1 MIFFDVFLAILQPKL
16 YIGRGLHEDV
26 FSLLKYTLFW
36 IMLLI
41 SKLSFS
47 YYVEILP
54 LVAPTKIIMKMP
66 ISNYQWHEFFPNGNI
81 SNFAIPLLL
90 KMFLTV
96 ACAYYKFTFGTAVV
110 THNIGVVIAIW
121 APIVLVYF
129 MDAQIW
135 YAIFSTIFGGIH
147 GAFSHLGEIRTLGM
161 LRSRFESVPSAFS
174 DRLMPSQNE
183 DANEEGPLMNEER
196 QRKNIDEGRQR
207 KNIAN
212 FSQVWNE
219 FITSMRWEDLISN
232 RDRDLLLVPYLSSPL
247 SVVQWPPF
255 LLASKIPIAL
265 DMAKD
270 FTGKADDDLF
280 KKIKSDDYMYSA
292 VIECYQTLRDII
304 DGLLEDQADKKIV
317 EWICDEVDGSIDE
330 KRFLTKFRMSGLPFL
345 SERLEKFLKLLL
357 AADENDDNSM
367 RQIINVLQDIMEII
381 TQDVMINGHEILE
394 EAAHNIDPQ
403 NVKKE
408 QMFQK
413 LKIDQRD
420 KGWREKVVR
429 LHLLLTVKE
438 SAINVPQNLD
448 ARRRITF
455 FANSLFMNM
464 PRAPKVRDMLSF
476 SVLTPY
482 YKEDVIYSD
491 EELNKENEDG
501 ISVLFYLQKIYP
513 DEWTNFQERLEDPK
527 NEIPGKDRSELT
539 RQWVSYRAQT
549 LSRTVRGM
557 MYYRKAL
564 DLQCVLETAG
574 DSEAS
579 KVAYG
584 YVADFLGG
592 YQTSGLSEND
602 EQAEQAFLDR
612 AQALADLKF
621 TYVVSCQ
628 IYGAQKNSIEARDKS
643 CYTNIL
649 KLMLTYP
656 SLRVAYIDTTE
667 EQVNGRPQKTYFS
680 VLVKGGDKWDEEIY
694 RIKLPG
700 PPTDIGEG
708 KPENQNHA
716 IIFTRGE
723 ALQTIDMNQ
732 DNYFEEAFK
741 MRNVLEEF
749 LKRRRGNRKPTILG
763 LREHIFT
770 GSVSSLAWFMSN
782 QETSFVTIGQR
793 ILANPLRVRFHYG
806 HPDIFDRIFHITR
819 GGISKASKIINLSED
834 IFAGY
839 NSTMRGGFITHHE
852 YIQVGKGRDVGMN
865 QISLFEAKV
874 SNGNGE
880 QTLSRD
886 VYRLGRR
893 FDFFRM
899 MSFYFTTIGFYFS
912 SMVTVL
918 IVYVFLY
925 GRMYMVM
932 SGLENEIME
941 NPAIHENKAFE
952 EALATQ
958 SVFQLGLLLVLPMV
972 MEIGLEK
979 GFRTALGDFI
989 IMQLQL
995 ASVFFT
1001 FQLGT
1006 KAHYYGRTILHGGS
1020 KYRATGR
1027 GFVVVHA
1034 KFSENYRLYSRSHFV
1049 KGLELLILL
1058 IVYGVYGES
1067 YRSSNLF
1074 WFITFSMWFL
1084 VASWLFAPFIFNPSS
1099 FDWQKTVDDWTE
1111 WKRWMGNR
1119 GGIGISPD
1127 KSWES
1132 WWDEEQEHLK
1142 YTVFRGRIL
1151 EIILAL
1157 RFLIYQYG
1165 IVYHL
1170 DIAHHSKSLLV
1181 YGLSWVVMVTVLL
1194 VLKMVSMGRRRFG
1207 TDFQLM
1213 FRILKAL
1220 LFLGFMSVMTV
1231 LFVVFGLTISD
1242 LFAAILA
1249 FLPTGWALLLAD
1261 VQRARVLGINQ
1272 GAWKSIRLHNGT
1284 NNLHAGSHFVMVP
1297 VCIRVPNTYPLQP
1310 SIQQRPADFQDPC
1323 REEGQDCVSDRN
1335 LEISICIE
1343 AFSISNGTKN
1353 EFRGPS
1359 RSFSR
1364 AMMRMA
1370 TRVLES
1376 PNEDESLDSI
1386 VVPPG
1391 LPSLARI
1398 FRVADEIEKDN
1409 PRVAYL
1415 CRFHGFEEAHKMDP
1429 TSSVRGFRQFKTLL
1443 LNKLEKSPNQAAGGR
1458 RKPKTNFV
1466 EVRTFWH
1473 LYRSFDRMW
1482 IFLIL
1487 AFQAM
1492 LIVAWSPSGSL
1503 TAFFDA
1509 DVFRSVLS
1517 IFITYAFLNLLQA
1530 TLDIILS
1537 WHCWK
1542 SLEFTQILRYLLK
1555 FAVAGVWAVVL
1566 PIGYSSSVQSPTGLL
1581 KFFNSWARDWRNQSF
1596 YNYAVALYLLPN
1608 IMAAV
1613 LLFLPPL
1620 RRHLERSN
1628 WRIVT
1633 LFMWWAQAS
1642 MSKTNFLLP
1651 CFLCGGLRQAC
1662 LRQISCC
1669 LVILPLV
1676 APTKIIMKIPISNY
1690 QWHEF
1695 FPNGNI
1701 SNFAIRLLL
1710 KTFLTV
1716 ACAYYKFTF
1725 GTAVVTHNIGVVIAI
1740 WAPIVLV
1747 YFMDA
1752 QIWYAIFSTIFGGI
1766 HGAFSHLGEIRTLGM
1781 LRSRFESVPS
1791 AFSDRLMPSPNEDA
1805 NENEE
1810 RQRKNIANFSHVW
1823 NEFITSMREED
1834 LISNSF
1840 SKLLIISDQNK
1851 PYRDRDLLLIPYSS
1865 GDVSVV
1871 QWPHFLLA
1879 SKIPI
1884 ALDMARY
1891 FKGKADD
1898 DLFRKIKSDNCMYS
1912 AVTECYQTLRDI
1924 IYSLLEDEADKK
1936 IVEWI
1941 CSEVDSSIQQK
1952 RFLTKFRMSGLLFLS
1967 ERLEKFLK
1975 LLLAEDENVDNSIR
1989 QMINVLQDI
1998 MEIITQ
2004 DVMINGHEILDAAQ
2018 YFDSQ
2023 TVKKEQRF
2031 QKLKIDRIYNESW
2044 REKVVR
2050 LHLLLTVKES
2060 AINVPQNLDARRRIN
2075 FFANSLFMNMPRAPK
2090 VRDMLSF
2097 SVLTPYYK
2105 EDVLYS
2111 DEELNKENED
2121 GISILFYLQKIYPD
2135 EWTNFQERL
2144 EDPKYMFTRN
2154 NRSELTRQWVSYR
2167 AQTLSRTVRG
2177 MMYYRRALDLQCVL
2191 ETAGDSDFLGGY
2203 QTSGLS
2209 ENDEQADQA
2218 FLDRAQALADLKFTY
2233 KNSNEARD
2241 RSCYTNILKLML
2253 TYPSLR
2259 VAYIDTTDEQVNGKP
2274 QKTYFSVLVKGRDKW
2289 DEEIYRIKLPGPP
2302 TEIGEGRPENQNHA
2316 IIFTR
2321 GEALQTIDMNQDNY
2335 FEEAFKMRNV
2345 LEEFLKHRRGNRKP
2359 TILGLRDHIFSGSI
2373 SSLAWFS
2380 SNQETSFVTIG
2391 QRTLANLL
2399 RVRFHY
2405 GHADIFDR
2413 IFHITRGGI
2422 SKASK
2427 VINLSDDIFAGYN
2440 STMRGG
2446 FITHHEYIQVGK
2458 GRDMGI
2464 NQLSLF
2470 EAKVSNGNGEQTL
2483 SRDVYRLGRQF
2494 DFFRM
2499 LSFYFTT
2506 IGFYFSS
2513 MVTVLVVYVFL
2524 YGRMYMVM
2532 SGLEN
2537 EIMENPAI
2545 HGNKAFEEA
2554 LAAQSVFQLGLLLV
2568 LPMVMEIGLEKGF
2581 RTALG
2586 DFVIMQLQLAS
2597 VFFTFQLGTK
2607 AHYYGRTI
2615 LHGASK
2621 YRATG
2626 RGFVVH
2632 HAKFSENY
2640 RLYSRSHFVKG
2651 LEVLI
2656 LLIVYGVYGQSYGSS
2671 NLFRF
2676 IIFSLWFLVASWLFA
2691 PFIFNPSSFDWQKI
2705 VDDWTEWNRWMGN
2718 HGRIGIS
2725 SDKSWESWWN
2735 EEQEHLKYTGFRG
2748 RILEIILAFRFL
2760 IYQYGI
2766 VYHLDIAH
2774 HSKSLRV
2781 YGLSWVVLVTVLL
2794 VLMIVSMGGRR
2805 FGTNFHLRFRI
2816 LEALLFLGFMS
2827 AMTVLFVVC
2836 GLTISD
2842 LFAAIPA
2849 FLPTGWALLLAGV
2862 QLARILGINQGA
2874 WKSVRLHN
2882 GTSNLHVDSHFVMVS
2897 VCITVPNTYPL
2908 QPSIQQRPAD
2918 FQDSCRKER
2927 QDCFLDRNLKVSI
2940 YFEAF
2945 SISKFISVIRI

>member
-1 MIFFDVFLAILQPKL
+1 MA
-16 YIGRGLHEDV
+16 
-26 FSLLKYTLFW
+26 
-36 IMLLI
+36 
-41 SKLSFS
+41 
-47 YYVEILP
+47 
-54 LVAPTKIIMKMP
+54 
-66 ISNYQWHEFFPNGNI
+66 
-81 SNFAIPLLL
+81 
-90 KMFLTV
+90 
-96 ACAYYKFTFGTAVV
+96 
-110 THNIGVVIAIW
+110 
-121 APIVLVYF
+121 
-129 MDAQIW
+129 
-135 YAIFSTIFGGIH
+135 
-147 GAFSHLGEIRTLGM
+147 
-161 LRSRFESVPSAFS
+161 
-174 DRLMPSQNE
+174 
-183 DANEEGPLMNEER
+183 
-196 QRKNIDEGRQR
+196 
-207 KNIAN
+207 
-212 FSQVWNE
+212 
-219 FITSMRWEDLISN
+219 
-232 RDRDLLLVPYLSSPL
+232 SS
-247 SVVQWPPF
+247 S
-255 LLASKIPIAL
+255 
-265 DMAKD
+265 
-270 FTGKADDDLF
+270 
-280 KKIKSDDYMYSA
+280 
-292 VIECYQTLRDII
+292 
-304 DGLLEDQADKKIV
+304 
-317 EWICDEVDGSIDE
+317 
-330 KRFLTKFRMSGLPFL
+330 
-345 SERLEKFLKLLL
+345 
-357 AADENDDNSM
+357 
-367 RQIINVLQDIMEII
+367 
-381 TQDVMINGHEILE
+381 
-394 EAAHNIDPQ
+394 
-403 NVKKE
+403 
-408 QMFQK
+408 
-413 LKIDQRD
+413 
-420 KGWREKVVR
+420 
-429 LHLLLTVKE
+429 
-438 SAINVPQNLD
+438 
-448 ARRRITF
+448 
-455 FANSLFMNM
+455 
-464 PRAPKVRDMLSF
+464 
-476 SVLTPY
+476 
-482 YKEDVIYSD
+482 
-491 EELNKENEDG
+491 
-501 ISVLFYLQKIYP
+501 
-513 DEWTNFQERLEDPK
+513 
-527 NEIPGKDRSELT
+527 
-539 RQWVSYRAQT
+539 
-549 LSRTVRGM
+549 
-557 MYYRKAL
+557 
-564 DLQCVLETAG
+564 
-574 DSEAS
+574 
-579 KVAYG
+579 
-584 YVADFLGG
+584 
-592 YQTSGLSEND
+592 
-602 EQAEQAFLDR
+602 
-612 AQALADLKF
+612 
-621 TYVVSCQ
+621 
-628 IYGAQKNSIEARDKS
+628 
-643 CYTNIL
+643 
-649 KLMLTYP
+649 
-656 SLRVAYIDTTE
+656 
-667 EQVNGRPQKTYFS
+667 
-680 VLVKGGDKWDEEIY
+680 
-694 RIKLPG
+694 
-700 PPTDIGEG
+700 
-708 KPENQNHA
+708 
-716 IIFTRGE
+716 
-723 ALQTIDMNQ
+723 
-732 DNYFEEAFK
+732 
-741 MRNVLEEF
+741 
-749 LKRRRGNRKPTILG
+749 
-763 LREHIFT
+763 
-770 GSVSSLAWFMSN
+770 
-782 QETSFVTIGQR
+782 
-793 ILANPLRVRFHYG
+793 
-806 HPDIFDRIFHITR
+806 
-819 GGISKASKIINLSED
+819 
-834 IFAGY
+834 
-839 NSTMRGGFITHHE
+839 
-852 YIQVGKGRDVGMN
+852 
-865 QISLFEAKV
+865 
-874 SNGNGE
+874 
-880 QTLSRD
+880 
-886 VYRLGRR
+886 
-893 FDFFRM
+893 
-899 MSFYFTTIGFYFS
+899 
-912 SMVTVL
+912 
-918 IVYVFLY
+918 
-925 GRMYMVM
+925 
-932 SGLENEIME
+932 
-941 NPAIHENKAFE
+941 
-952 EALATQ
+952 
-958 SVFQLGLLLVLPMV
+958 
-972 MEIGLEK
+972 
-979 GFRTALGDFI
+979 
-989 IMQLQL
+989 
-995 ASVFFT
+995 
-1001 FQLGT
+1001 
-1006 KAHYYGRTILHGGS
+1006 
-1020 KYRATGR
+1020 
-1027 GFVVVHA
+1027 
-1034 KFSENYRLYSRSHFV
+1034 
-1049 KGLELLILL
+1049 
-1058 IVYGVYGES
+1058 
-1067 YRSSNLF
+1067 
-1074 WFITFSMWFL
+1074 
-1084 VASWLFAPFIFNPSS
+1084 
-1099 FDWQKTVDDWTE
+1099 
-1111 WKRWMGNR
+1111 
-1119 GGIGISPD
+1119 
-1127 KSWES
+1127 
-1132 WWDEEQEHLK
+1132 
-1142 YTVFRGRIL
+1142 
-1151 EIILAL
+1151 
-1157 RFLIYQYG
+1157 
-1165 IVYHL
+1165 
-1170 DIAHHSKSLLV
+1170 
-1181 YGLSWVVMVTVLL
+1181 
-1194 VLKMVSMGRRRFG
+1194 
-1207 TDFQLM
+1207 
-1213 FRILKAL
+1213 
-1220 LFLGFMSVMTV
+1220 
-1231 LFVVFGLTISD
+1231 
-1242 LFAAILA
+1242 
-1249 FLPTGWALLLAD
+1249 
-1261 VQRARVLGINQ
+1261 
-1272 GAWKSIRLHNGT
+1272 
-1284 NNLHAGSHFVMVP
+1284 
-1297 VCIRVPNTYPLQP
+1297 
-1310 SIQQRPADFQDPC
+1310 
-1323 REEGQDCVSDRN
+1323 
-1335 LEISICIE
+1335 
-1343 AFSISNGTKN
+1343 GTKN
-1353 EFRGPS
+1353 KFRGPS

-1364 AMMRMA
+1364 AMTRMP

-1391 LPSLARI
+1391 LPSIARI

-1415 CRFHGFEEAHKMDP
+1415 CRFHGFEKAHKMDP
-1429 TSSVRGFRQFKTLL
+1429 TSSGRGFPQFKTLL
-1443 LNKLEKSPNQAAGGR
+1443 LNKLVKDEIVTKHQLAKSDPQEIVKYYHQFYEKNIKDGEYTKKPEEMAKNCQIATVLYDVLMTVVPQSKIDKQTLKMAEDVKKKREQFVNYNILPLYGGGVKPAIMELPKIKAALRALQNVNCLPMPRFHVKPTNPYDMSTAPTERIKPVNDILDWLSYIFGFQKGNVANQREHLLLLLANMDVRHRNLENFTELNSATIQQLSEKIFKNYRSWFNYLHCKSNIRFPPGEERQQLELIYIALYLLIWGEASNIRFMPECLCYIFHQMANEVYGILSRNAHPANGEIYETTARDEESFLRDVVTPIYQVLYKEAKRNKNGKASHSRWRNYDDLNEYFWSDSCFRLGWPMDPKADFFRHSDGIQPTKETPNQAAGGR

-1492 LIVAWSPSGSL
+1492 LIVAWSTSGSL

-1633 LFMWWAQAS
+1633 LFMWWAQPKLYIGRGLHEDFFS
-1642 MSKTNFLLP
+1642 LLKYTLFWIVLLISKLSF
-1651 CFLCGGLRQAC
+1651 
-1662 LRQISCC
+1662 SYY
-1669 LVILPLV
+1669 VEILPLV
-1676 APTKIIMKIPISNY
+1676 APTKIIMKMPISNY

-1695 FPNGNI
+1695 FPN
-1701 SNFAIRLLL
+1701 
-1710 KTFLTV
+1710 
-1716 ACAYYKFTF
+1716 
-1725 GTAVVTHNIGVVIAI
+1725 VTHNIGVVIAI

-1752 QIWYAIFSTIFGGI
+1752 QIWYAIFSTTFGGI

-1781 LRSRFESVPS
+1781 LRSRFESLPS
-1791 AFSDRLMPSPNEDA
+1791 AFNDRLMPSQNEDA
-1805 NENEE
+1805 NEEGPLMNEE
-1810 RQRKNIANFSHVW
+1810 RQRKNIANFSQVW
-1823 NEFITSMREED
+1823 NEFITSMRWED
-1834 LISNSF
+1834 LISN
-1840 SKLLIISDQNK
+1840 
-1851 PYRDRDLLLIPYSS
+1851 RDRDLLLVPYSS
-1865 GDVSVV
+1865 SDLSVV
-1871 QWPHFLLA
+1871 QWPPFLLA

-1884 ALDMARY
+1884 ALDMAKD
-1891 FKGKADD
+1891 FTGKADD
-1898 DLFRKIKSDNCMYS
+1898 DLFKKIKSDDCMYS
-1912 AVTECYQTLRDI
+1912 AVIECYQTLSDI
-1924 IYSLLEDEADKK
+1924 IYGLLEDEADKM
-1936 IVEWI
+1936 IVKWI
-1941 CSEVDSSIQQK
+1941 CNEVDSSINQK

-1967 ERLEKFLK
+1967 ERLEKFLE
-1975 LLLAEDENVDNSIR
+1975 LLVDADEYDDNSMR
-1989 QMINVLQDI
+1989 QIINVLQDI

-2004 DVMINGHEILDAAQ
+2004 DVMINGHEILEAAQ

-2023 TVKKEQRF
+2023 NVKKEQRF
-2031 QKLKIDRIYNESW
+2031 QKLKIDHRHKGW

-2060 AINVPQNLDARRRIN
+2060 AINVPQNLDARRRIT

-2105 EDVLYS
+2105 EDVIYS

-2135 EWTNFQERL
+2135 EWKNFQERL
-2144 EDPKYMFTRN
+2144 EDPENEIPGKD
-2154 NRSELTRQWVSYR
+2154 RSELTRQWVSYR

-2209 ENDEQADQA
+2209 ENDEQAEQA

-2233 KNSNEARD
+2233 VLSCQVYGAQKNSNEARD
-2241 RSCYTNILKLML
+2241 RSCYTNILKLMQ

-2259 VAYIDTTDEQVNGKP
+2259 VAYIDTTEKQVNGKP
-2274 QKTYFSVLVKGRDKW
+2274 QKIYFSVLVKGVGKW

-2359 TILGLRDHIFSGSI
+2359 TILGLREHIFSGSI

-2391 QRTLANLL
+2391 QRTLANPL

-2626 RGFVVH
+2626 HGFVVH

-2705 VDDWTEWNRWMGN
+2705 VDDWTEWNGWMAN

-2725 SDKSWESWWN
+2725 PDKSWESWWN

-2774 HSKSLRV
+2774 HSKSLLV

-2849 FLPTGWALLLAGV
+2849 FLPTGWALLLIGQACRPVFSWLGFWESIKELGRAYDYIMGLV
-2862 QLARILGINQGA
+2862 IFMSIAILSWFPFVSQFQTRILFNQ
-2874 WKSVRLHN
+2874 
-2882 GTSNLHVDSHFVMVS
+2882 
-2897 VCITVPNTYPL
+2897 
-2908 QPSIQQRPAD
+2908 
-2918 FQDSCRKER
+2918 
-2927 QDCFLDRNLKVSI
+2927 
-2940 YFEAF
+2940 AF
-2945 SISKFISVIRI
+2945 SRGLQISRILAGRRDRTASWTET